1 MGIYQVLPM
10 SEEIKRLVME
20 GRNAIDIADQAKAE
34 GVPDL
39 RESAIK
45 KCKDGFIDLKEM
57 NRVTV
62 E

>member
-1 MGIYQVLPM
+1 
-10 SEEIKRLVME
+10 ME
-20 GRNAIDIADQAKAE
+20 GRNAIEIGDQALRE

-39 RESAIK
+39 RMSAVK
-45 KCKDGFIDLKEM
+45 KVKDGFIDINEM

>member
-1 MGIYQVLPM
+1 M

-34 GVPDL
+34 ASRPP
-39 RESAIK
+39 ESAIK